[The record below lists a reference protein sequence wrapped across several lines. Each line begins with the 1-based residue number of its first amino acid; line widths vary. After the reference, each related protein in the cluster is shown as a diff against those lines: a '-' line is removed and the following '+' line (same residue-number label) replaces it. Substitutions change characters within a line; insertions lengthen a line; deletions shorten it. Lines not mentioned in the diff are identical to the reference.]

1 MDNSAPSRRVLR
13 LHPSAFLLAAQ
24 LTQLALYAF
33 LTDNGAAHALLTAFS
48 MLLLVLVVRVV
59 IDSPG
64 HSTLAWGLAL
74 PAAALALL
82 SLLLPLPALMGV
94 YALMG
99 AALYLYAAGS
109 LIVYMLSDE
118 TVTTDELYAIGAAFT
133 LLAWGFAYAYQV
145 CQVWLPGSFTSLT
158 EPARALSFLDF
169 LFLSFHNLVS
179 AGLADLLPGSGWARV
194 LIMLEQFAGVLYVA
208 VVISRL
214 VGLTVRRRAHPRY

>member
-1 MDNSAPSRRVLR
+1 MNNPASSRRVLR

-33 LTDNGAAHALLTAFS
+33 LAENGGAHALLTAFS
-48 MLLLVLVVRVV
+48 MLLLVLVVQVV
-59 IDSPG
+59 NDSPG
-64 HSTLAWGLAL
+64 HSALAWVLAL

-82 SLLLPLPALMGV
+82 SLLRPLPALTGG
-94 YALMG
+94 YALLG
-99 AALYLYAAGS
+99 AVLYLYAAGS

-118 TVTTDELYAIGAAFT
+118 TVTTDELYAIGATFT
-133 LLAWGFAYAYQV
+133 LLAWGFAYAYQA
-145 CQVWLPGSFTSLT
+145 CQMWLPGSFTSLT
-158 EPARALSFLDF
+158 QPARALTFLDY

-179 AGLADLLPGSGWARV
+179 AGLADLLPGSGLARV
-194 LIMLEQFAGVLYVA
+194 LIMLEQFTGVLYVA